1 MQAPKHP
8 PRFLPTLTEV
18 VRQPQPAELPAEVP
32 VSQPTVAPVPEA
44 GCASPKP
51 ESVAMSDVE
60 LVGRVMQILSPVLE
74 QIVQE
79 ALQQSLQAR
88 LQVLLPGVLQDV
100 EGTVARAVA
109 EILANSP
116 SDREGR

>member
-1 MQAPKHP
+1 MMQAPKHP

-18 VRQPQPAELPAEVP
+18 VRQPQPAELPADIAI
-32 VSQPTVAPVPEA
+32 SQPTLTPTSETWH
-44 GCASPKP
+44 ASPEP
-51 ESVAMSDVE
+51 EPAAMSDAE
-60 LVGRVMQILSPVLE
+60 LVGRVMQMLSPALE

-100 EGTVARAVA
+100 ECTVARAVA
-109 EILANSP
+109 EALANSRP
-116 SDREGR
+116 GS